1 MKTTLQRAAAVA
13 LCLTIGCNNTPAPAA
28 PPVTPAVDA
37 GALTRPT
44 EITPTPVTQIP
55 GHELLAQD
63 RAPKEP
69 PRLMPAET
77 LIRSYLALFG
87 GLSPQAL
94 QARLR
99 ADNLF
104 DTWGDYLSALG
115 VPDYAVDIPRSP
127 QTNALMLA
135 AFERIGVALCER
147 AVQNDLRGAVAV
159 NDRVLFR
166 FELPAAG
173 RALTDDEFGAR
184 FDLLH
189 RRVLGYPAGL
199 APAGRIPRFR
209 TLYRDAVTRHA
220 DAGARMFNGPEAG
233 WASVCEGLVRH
244 PEFHLY

>member
-1 MKTTLQRAAAVA
+1 MKTSLRRAACA
-13 LCLTIGCNNTPAPAA
+13 LLLFTMGCNNSSAPAA
-28 PPVTPAVDA
+28 PPGAAPPADA
-37 GALTRPT
+37 GAARPT
-44 EITPTPVTQIP
+44 EIAPTPVTSIP
-55 GHELLAQD
+55 GHELIPQD

-77 LIRSYLALFG
+77 LIRSYLSLFG

-99 ADNLF
+99 GATSDNLF

-115 VPDYAVDIPRSP
+115 VPDSAVDIPRAP

-147 AVQNDLRGAVAV
+147 AVQADLRGAAPA
-159 NDRVLFR
+159 DRVLFR
-166 FELPAAG
+166 FDLPA

-184 FDLLH
+184 FDVLH
-189 RRVLGYPAGL
+189 RRVLGYPAAL
-199 APAGRIPRFR
+199 APAGRVPRFR
-209 TLYRDAVTRHA
+209 ALYRDAVARHA
-220 DAGARMFNGPEAG
+220 DAGARTFNGPEAG

>member
-1 MKTTLQRAAAVA
+1 VKTTLARAALA
-13 LCLTIGCNNTPAPAA
+13 LVFTLGCNSTPAA
-28 PPVTPAVDA
+28 PALPADA
-37 GALTRPT
+37 GVARPT
-44 EITPTPVTQIP
+44 EVVPTPVTAIP
-55 GHELLAQD
+55 GHEVLAQD
-63 RAPKEP
+63 HAPKEP

-99 ADNLF
+99 GTTSDNLF

-115 VPDYAVDIPRSP
+115 VPDYAVDIPRAP

-147 AVQNDLRGAVAV
+147 AVQADLRGAVAV
-159 NDRVLFR
+159 RDRVLFR
-166 FELPAAG
+166 FELPAPA
-173 RALTDDEFGAR
+173 RALTDDEFAAR
-184 FDLLH
+184 FDVLH
-189 RRVLGYPAGL
+189 RRILAYPAAL
-199 APAGRIPRFR
+199 APDGRIARFR
-209 TLYRDAVTRHA
+209 ALYRGAVDRHA
-220 DAGARMFNGPEAG
+220 DAGARSFNGPEAG